1 MKSFIV
7 EKQIKLNKFLL
18 DSYNGELS
26 YSVFQKLLRNKDIK
40 VNGKR
45 VNKDLLLNAGDK
57 IEVYYDGAK
66 KQLELKVLLNEC
78 GVLAVD
84 KPCGITSIDFE
95 SQVKSVYS
103 SAVLVHRLDRNT
115 SGILLFAL
123 DSVAEQ
129 ELLKTF
135 KNRTISKF
143 YTAEVYGKVQKD
155 NEVLTAYLVKDSDK
169 SLVKI
174 YDTEVKDSEKIITG
188 YEVVERGENST
199 LLRVELFTGK
209 THQIRA
215 HLAHIGHFIIG
226 DGKYGKNAINE
237 TFKAK
242 TQRLT
247 ASKVIFNFDKSSPLY
262 KLNGKVIE
270 LNRKPF

>member
-1 MKSFIV
+1 MKSFIAD
-7 EKQIKLNKFLL
+7 KQIKLNKFLL
-18 DSYNGELS
+18 DSYNGDLS
-26 YSVFQKLLRNKDIK
+26 YSVLQKLLRNKDIK

-45 VNKDLLLNAGDK
+45 LSKDVMLNAGDK
-57 IEVYYDGAK
+57 IDVYYDGAK
-66 KQLELKVLLNEC
+66 KQLELKVLFNEC

-95 SQVKSVYS
+95 RQVKAVYE

-123 DSVAEQ
+123 DNTAEE
-129 ELLKTF
+129 ELLKSF
-135 KNRTISKF
+135 KNRSISKF
-143 YTAEVYGKVQKD
+143 YTAEVYGNVKKD
-155 NEVLTAYLVKDSDK
+155 SEVLTAYLVKDSES

-174 YDTEVKDSEKIITG
+174 YDTEVKGSELIKTG
-188 YEVVERGENST
+188 YNVVERRENST
-199 LLRVELFTGK
+199 LLTVELFTGK

-226 DGKYGKNAINE
+226 DGKYGKNTINE

-247 ASKVIFNFDKSSPLY
+247 ASKVIFNFEKDSSLY
-262 KLNGKVIE
+262 NLNGKTIE
-270 LNRKPF
+270 LDRKPF

>member
-1 MKSFIV
+1 
-7 EKQIKLNKFLL
+7 
-18 DSYNGELS
+18 
-26 YSVFQKLLRNKDIK
+26 LLRNKDIK

-123 DSVAEQ
+123 DTVAEQ

-155 NEVLTAYLVKDSDK
+155 SEVLTAYLVKDSDK

-188 YEVVERGENST
+188 YEVIERGENST

-226 DGKYGKNAINE
+226 DGKYGKNSINE

-247 ASKVIFNFDKSSPLY
+247 ASKVTFNFDKSSPLY
-262 KLNGKVIE
+262 KLNGKTIE
-270 LNRKPF
+270 LDRKPF

>member
-1 MKSFIV
+1 MA
-7 EKQIKLNKFLL
+7 
-18 DSYNGELS
+18 
-26 YSVFQKLLRNKDIK
+26 
-40 VNGKR
+40 NGKR
-45 VNKDLLLNAGDK
+45 VSKDITLNVGDSVD
-57 IEVYYDGAK
+57 VYYDGVK
-66 KQLELKVLLNEC
+66 KQLELKVLLSEC
-78 GVLAVD
+78 GVLAID

-95 SQVKSVYS
+95 GQVKTIYDT
-103 SAVLVHRLDRNT
+103 AVLVHRLDRNT

-123 DSVAEQ
+123 DSKAEQ

-135 KNRTISKF
+135 KNRTIRKF
-143 YTAEVYGKVQKD
+143 YTAEVYGKVEKD
-155 NEVLTAYLVKDSDK
+155 SDLLTAYLVKDSDN

-174 YDTEVKDSEKIITG
+174 YDTEVKGSEKILTG
-188 YEVVERGENST
+188 YEVVERRENST
-199 LLRVELFTGK
+199 VLSVELFTGK

-247 ASKVIFNFDKSSPLY
+247 ASKVVFAFDKSSPLY
-262 KLNGKVIE
+262 PLNGKTIQ
-270 LNRKPF
+270 LNRNPF

>member
-18 DSYNGELS
+18 DSYNGDLS

-155 NEVLTAYLVKDSDK
+155 SEVLTAYLVKDSDK

-188 YEVVERGENST
+188 YEVIERRENST
-199 LLRVELFTGK
+199 ILRVELFTGK

-237 TFKAK
+237 TFKVK

-247 ASKVIFNFDKSSPLY
+247 ASKVVFEFDKSSPLY
-262 KLNGKVIE
+262 NLNGKVIE
-270 LNRKPF
+270 IDRKAF

>member
-1 MKSFIV
+1 MKSFIA

-18 DSYNGELS
+18 DSYAGDLS

-57 IEVYYDGAK
+57 VDVYYDGVK
-66 KQLELKVLLNEC
+66 KQIELKVLFNEC
-78 GVLAVD
+78 GVLALD

-95 SQVKSVYS
+95 AQVKAVYDT
-103 SAVLVHRLDRNT
+103 AVLVHRLDRNT

-123 DSVAEQ
+123 DQVAET
-129 ELLKTF
+129 ELLKCF
-135 KNRTISKF
+135 KNRTIRKF
-143 YTAEVYGKVQKD
+143 YSAEVYGTVKKD
-155 NEVLTAYLVKDSDK
+155 SEVLTAYLVKDSDN

-174 YDTEVKDSEKIITG
+174 YDNEVNGSDKIITG
-188 YEVVERGENST
+188 YEVIERLDNST
-199 LLRVELFTGK
+199 ILNVELFTGK

-247 ASKVIFNFDKSSPLY
+247 ASKVTFEFDKLSPLY
-262 KLNGKVIE
+262 TLNGKTIE
-270 LNRKPF
+270 LKRKPF

>member
-1 MKSFIV
+1 MKTFKAD
-7 EKQIKLNKFLL
+7 KQIKLNKFLL
-18 DSYNGELS
+18 ERYNGDLS

-45 VNKDLLLNAGDK
+45 VNKDLTLSSGDV
-57 IEVYYDGAK
+57 IDVYYDGAK
-66 KQLELKVLLNEC
+66 KQLDLKVLFNEN
-78 GVLAVD
+78 GVLVLD

-95 SQVKSVYS
+95 TQVKTIYD

-123 DSVAEQ
+123 NSQAEE
-129 ELLKTF
+129 ELLKCF
-135 KNRTISKF
+135 KNRSIRKF
-143 YTAEVYGKVQKD
+143 YTAEVYGKVEKD
-155 NEVLTAYLVKDSDK
+155 SDVLTAYLVKDSDN

-174 YDTEVKDSEKIITG
+174 YDTEVKDSALIKTG
-188 YEVVERGENST
+188 YQVVERREKST
-199 LLRVELFTGK
+199 VLSVELFTGK

-247 ASKVIFNFDKSSPLY
+247 ASKIIFNFDKSSPLY
-262 KLNGKVIE
+262 KLNGKTVE
-270 LNRKPF
+270 LDRKPF

>member
-7 EKQIKLNKFLL
+7 DKQIKLNKFLL

-26 YSVFQKLLRNKDIK
+26 YSTLQKLLRNKDIK

-45 VNKDLLLNAGDK
+45 INKDITLSLNDK
-57 IEVYYDGAK
+57 VEVYYDGVK
-66 KQLELKVLLNEC
+66 KQLDLKVLFNDC
-78 GVLAVD
+78 GVLILD
-84 KPCGITSIDFE
+84 KPSGITSIDFE
-95 SQVKSVYS
+95 AQVKSVYE

-115 SGILLFAL
+115 SGILLFAT
-123 DSVAEQ
+123 DSVAEA
-129 ELLKTF
+129 ELLKAF
-135 KNRTISKF
+135 KNRTIAKF
-143 YTAEVYGKVQKD
+143 YTAEVYGNVEKD
-155 NEVLTAYLVKDSDK
+155 SDILTAYLVKDSDN

-174 YDTEVKDSEKIITG
+174 YDTEVKGSELIKTG
-188 YEVVERGENST
+188 YEVIERKENST
-199 LLRVELFTGK
+199 VLNVELFTGK

-226 DGKYGKNAINE
+226 DGKYGKNAVNE

-247 ASKVIFNFDKSSPLY
+247 ASKVEFHFEKDSPLY

-270 LNRKPF
+270 IDRKAF

>member
-7 EKQIKLNKFLL
+7 DKQIKLNKFLL

-26 YSVFQKLLRNKDIK
+26 YSTLQKLLRNKDIK

-45 VNKDLLLNAGDK
+45 INKDITLSLNDK
-57 IEVYYDGAK
+57 VDVYYDGVK
-66 KQLELKVLLNEC
+66 KQLDLKVLFNDC
-78 GVLAVD
+78 GVLILD
-84 KPCGITSIDFE
+84 KPSGITSIDFE
-95 SQVKSVYS
+95 AQVKSVYE

-123 DSVAEQ
+123 DGKAEQ

-135 KNRTISKF
+135 KNRTIAKF
-143 YTAEVYGKVQKD
+143 YTAEVYGNVEKD
-155 NEVLTAYLVKDSDK
+155 SDILTAYLVKDSDN

-174 YDTEVKDSEKIITG
+174 YDTEVKGSELIKTG
-188 YEVVERGENST
+188 YEVIERKENST
-199 LLRVELFTGK
+199 VLNVELFTGK

-226 DGKYGKNAINE
+226 DGKYGKNAVNE

-247 ASKVIFNFDKSSPLY
+247 ASKVEFHFEKVSPLY

-270 LNRKPF
+270 IDRKAF

>member
-26 YSVFQKLLRNKDIK
+26 YAVFQKLLRNKDIK

-155 NEVLTAYLVKDSDK
+155 SEVLTAYLVKDSDK

-188 YEVVERGENST
+188 YEVIERRENST
-199 LLRVELFTGK
+199 ILRVELFTGK

-237 TFKAK
+237 TFKVK

-247 ASKVIFNFDKSSPLY
+247 ASKVVFEFDKSSPLY
-262 KLNGKVIE
+262 NLNGKVIE
-270 LNRKPF
+270 IDRKAF